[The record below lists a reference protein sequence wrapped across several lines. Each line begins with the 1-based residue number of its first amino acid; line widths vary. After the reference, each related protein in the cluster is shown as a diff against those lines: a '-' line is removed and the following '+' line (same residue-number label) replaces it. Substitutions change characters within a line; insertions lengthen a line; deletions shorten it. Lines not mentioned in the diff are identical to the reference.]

1 LRLVWLR
8 QLWLGCGLGL
18 VRLVVL
24 EGGVSVPFGPP
35 SANQGPTFSAAADY
49 PYVPG
54 SRPYYGH
61 YAFHDP
67 AYMNPR
73 NYHVPHARP
82 VYYKRPRT
90 VAHCEGP
97 LRRAFYVVAR
107 EAM

>member
-1 LRLVWLR
+1 M
-8 QLWLGCGLGL
+8 
-18 VRLVVL
+18 
-24 EGGVSVPFGPP
+24 SVPFGPP
-35 SANQGPTFSAAADY
+35 SANQGPTFSGPGVVVPYKTYSPDTAYAPAADY